1 MLNGI
6 IYVQS
11 PPHPPRRQ
19 HRHPQP
25 FTFEGPMMKY
35 GIHGD
40 LYETPRSIEILFH
53 VIYGLIPILVDYVIR
68 RSENKLICDNDD
80 WIYALSLSL
89 LLVYMDMLQLQ

>member
-1 MLNGI
+1 MLIGI

-11 PPHPPRRQ
+11 PPHPPRRH

-35 GIHGD
+35 GIHDD
-40 LYETPRSIEILFH
+40 LYETMRSIEILFH
-53 VIYGLIPILVDYVIR
+53 LIYELIPILVDYVIR